1 MKNNELIIWG
11 DNWWVEKDNVWFVW
25 GMQNIIC
32 CLDLKTMICELVVNM
47 PNKLQQKFRS
57 NPFCIKYQ
65 DDLYCMPVY
74 GESIWIYNTISQE
87 LSEIFIDNQD
97 KRLLD
102 IQDFWKFNNKI
113 YVVSNGL
120 GQIIEINPKDKKII
134 NYYQLSKKC
143 NITKSI
149 KVDSVIYCLF
159 EKTGEVYQF
168 DLITKG
174 IVKYKLPNIERRFNT
189 ICFDGQKFWL
199 SGYCKEVYQWDKTS
213 NEIKVID
220 DFPNE
225 FGIYNF
231 TQSTNGEVDCI
242 TSKYNRMT
250 FLHALHIGNDI
261 WFIPYTTN
269 IILRVDKQKNIVYS
283 FEVDEEIETKESIL
297 ARTEL
302 GLYYK
307 YLFEYIID
315 NRYLGLYSL
324 KNKCILE
331 IDTIELK
338 YEYKKYNYN
347 MNDKY
352 LMEIAKLYNN
362 VFYEANVWSRVVV
375 SKMLDLKNNICGI
388 ENKSIGANIYQKV

>member
-1 MKNNELIIWG
+1 M
-11 DNWWVEKDNVWFVW
+11 F
-25 GMQNIIC
+25 
-32 CLDLKTMICELVVNM
+32 
-47 PNKLQQKFRS
+47 S
-57 NPFCIKYQ
+57 
-65 DDLYCMPVY
+65 
-74 GESIWIYNTISQE
+74 
-87 LSEIFIDNQD
+87 
-97 KRLLD
+97 
-102 IQDFWKFNNKI
+102 
-113 YVVSNGL
+113 
-120 GQIIEINPKDKKII
+120 
-134 NYYQLSKKC
+134 
-143 NITKSI
+143 
-149 KVDSVIYCLF
+149 
-159 EKTGEVYQF
+159 
-168 DLITKG
+168 
-174 IVKYKLPNIERRFNT
+174 
-189 ICFDGQKFWL
+189 
-199 SGYCKEVYQWDKTS
+199 S

-220 DFPNE
+220 GFPNE

-242 TSKYNRMT
+242 TSKYNQMT
-250 FLHALHIGNDI
+250 FLYTLHIRNDI

>member
-1 MKNNELIIWG
+1 M
-11 DNWWVEKDNVWFVW
+11 V
-25 GMQNIIC
+25 
-32 CLDLKTMICELVVNM
+32 
-47 PNKLQQKFRS
+47 
-57 NPFCIKYQ
+57 
-65 DDLYCMPVY
+65 
-74 GESIWIYNTISQE
+74 
-87 LSEIFIDNQD
+87 
-97 KRLLD
+97 
-102 IQDFWKFNNKI
+102 
-113 YVVSNGL
+113 
-120 GQIIEINPKDKKII
+120 
-134 NYYQLSKKC
+134 
-143 NITKSI
+143 
-149 KVDSVIYCLF
+149 
-159 EKTGEVYQF
+159 
-168 DLITKG
+168 
-174 IVKYKLPNIERRFNT
+174 
-189 ICFDGQKFWL
+189 
-199 SGYCKEVYQWDKTS
+199 
-213 NEIKVID
+213 
-220 DFPNE
+220 
-225 FGIYNF
+225 
-231 TQSTNGEVDCI
+231 
-242 TSKYNRMT
+242 
-250 FLHALHIGNDI
+250 
-261 WFIPYTTN
+261 IPYTTN